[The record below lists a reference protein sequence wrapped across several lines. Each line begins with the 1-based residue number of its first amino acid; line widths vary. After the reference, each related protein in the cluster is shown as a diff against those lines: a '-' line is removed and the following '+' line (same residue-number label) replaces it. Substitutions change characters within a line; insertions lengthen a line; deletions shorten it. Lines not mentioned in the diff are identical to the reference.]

1 MLTQRRPASAARP
14 GTLVA
19 AAICAGLLAGCAPR
33 RAEPPLQAP
42 PPTPAGVAMPEG
54 ARVFDI
60 DPQRSVV
67 TIRVY
72 RAGPLAKLGHNHV
85 ITSGRESGLV
95 WRGPEPAGSG
105 FELRLPVA
113 SLVVDDPAAR
123 AAAGPDFAGVVP
135 ESAREGT
142 YQNMLRPEV
151 LDGARFPEVTVR
163 SGGLGGT
170 WDRPV
175 AIAEVTLRDATRR
188 IEVPLEFSEAGAT
201 LAVRGS
207 LRIRQTDFGMT
218 PFSVAGGAIQVADE
232 VDLSFE
238 VVATA
243 R

>member
-1 MLTQRRPASAARP
+1 MLTQREAVSGAGPRAL
-14 GTLVA
+14 LVA
-19 AAICAGLLAGCAPR
+19 TICAGLLLGCAPR
-33 RAEPPLQAP
+33 RAEPPVQAP
-42 PPTPAGVAMPEG
+42 PPATAGALTPQG

-85 ITSGRESGLV
+85 VTSGQESGLA
-95 WRGPEPAGSG
+95 WQGREPAGSG

-123 AAAGPDFAGVVP
+123 AAAGPGFEGTVP

-142 YQNMLRPEV
+142 YRNMLRPEV
-151 LDGARFPEVTVR
+151 LDGERFPEIVVR
-163 SGGLGGT
+163 SNGLGGT
-170 WDRPV
+170 WERPV
-175 AIAEVTLRDATRR
+175 AIAEVTLKDVTRR
-188 IEVPLEFSEAGAT
+188 IEVPLELSQADGT
-201 LAVRGS
+201 LVVRGS
-207 LRIRQTDFGMT
+207 FHIQQAEFGMT
-218 PFSVAGGAIQVADE
+218 PFSVAGGAIQVADG
-232 VDLSFE
+232 VDVSFE